1 MFPDVFTAA
10 VSIVIVDPQLP
21 KGTGVS
27 VVERLMEVLKAVV
40 LKLQSFETVEPK
52 AMEGQEG
59 EDLFLEVGAGGK
71 DNKDEV

>member
-1 MFPDVFTAA
+1 
-10 VSIVIVDPQLP
+10 
-21 KGTGVS
+21 
-27 VVERLMEVLKAVV
+27 MEVLKAVV